1 MIANQIAGL
10 MGVSAPIALTDYES
24 IATVDV
30 TAGGGTTAIDFTAI
44 AGTYK
49 HLQIRAIAKGGEAT
63 YSQFKI
69 QFNSDT
75 GANYSTHAVYGTGS
89 GSGGAEGFAN
99 YSFGAFYSG
108 STTNFGAMVID
119 VLDYSNTNKYKTVRT
134 LAGVDGNGSGII
146 DLASAGW
153 RNTNAIT
160 SIKITTAGTG
170 TIAQYSH
177 FALYGIK

>member
-1 MIANQIAGL
+1 MLNNIASMLGAGG
-10 MGVSAPIALTDYES
+10 GVATDYES
-24 IATVDV
+24 IATVSV
-30 TAGGGTTAIDFTAI
+30 GSGGTSAVEFTGI
-44 AGTYK
+44 AGTYS
-49 HLQIRAIAKGGEAT
+49 HLQIRGLAKGGETT

-75 GANYSTHAVYGTGS
+75 GANYSTHALYGEGS
-89 GSGGAEGFAN
+89 AAGAEGFSG

-108 STTNFGAMVID
+108 STTNFGALVID
-119 VLDYSNTNKYKTVRT
+119 VLDYANTNKYKTVRT

-153 RNTNAIT
+153 RNTNAVT
-160 SIKITTAGTG
+160 SVKITTAGTG
-170 TIAQYSH
+170 TIAEYSH

>member
-1 MIANQIAGL
+1 MLNNIASML
-10 MGVSAPIALTDYES
+10 GVGGGVATDYES
-24 IATVDV
+24 IATVSV
-30 TAGGGTTAIDFTAI
+30 GSGGTSAVEFTGI
-44 AGTYK
+44 VGTYS
-49 HLQIRAIAKGGEAT
+49 HLQIRGLAKGGEAT

-75 GANYSTHAVYGTGS
+75 GANYSTHALYGTGTTA
-89 GSGGAEGFAN
+89 GAEGFSG

-108 STTNFGAMVID
+108 STTNFGALVID
-119 VLDYSNTNKYKTVRT
+119 VLDYANTNKYKTVRT

-153 RNTNAIT
+153 RNTNAVT
-160 SIKITTAGTG
+160 SVKITTAGTG
-170 TIAQYSH
+170 TIAQYSN

>member
-1 MIANQIAGL
+1 MLNNIAAITADGL
-10 MGVSAPIALTDYES
+10 VAPLTSYES
-24 IATVDV
+24 IATVNV
-30 TAGGGTTAIDFTAI
+30 TAGGGTTAIDFTSI
-44 AGTYK
+44 AGTYS
-49 HLQIRAIAKGGEAT
+49 HLQIRAIAKGGETT

-69 QFNSDT
+69 QFNADT
-75 GANYSTHAVYGTGS
+75 AANYSTHALYGIGS
-89 GSGGAEGFAN
+89 GAGGAEGFSG

-119 VLDYSNTNKYKTVRT
+119 VLDYANTNKYKTVRT
-134 LAGVDGNGSGII
+134 FAGVDGNGSGIV

>member
-1 MIANQIAGL
+1 MLNNLTAL
-10 MGVSAPIALTDYES
+10 LDSGVPAAVGDYES
-24 IATVDV
+24 IQTITVG
-30 TAGGGTTAIDFTAI
+30 AGGTSAVEFTSI

-49 HLQIRAIAKGGEAT
+49 HLQVRAIAKGGEAT

-75 GANYSTHAVYGTGS
+75 GANYSTHALYGTGTAA
-89 GSGGAEGFAN
+89 GAEGFSG

-108 STTNFGAMVID
+108 STTNFGAIIVD
-119 VLDYSNTNKYKTVRT
+119 VLDYSNTNKYKTTRT

-146 DLASAGW
+146 DLASASW
-153 RNTNAIT
+153 RNTAAIT
-160 SIKITTAGTG
+160 SIKFTTVGTG

-177 FALYGIK
+177 FALYGVK

>member
-1 MIANQIAGL
+1 MLNNIASILWVGG
-10 MGVSAPIALTDYES
+10 GVATDYES
-24 IATVDV
+24 IATVSV
-30 TAGGGTTAIDFTAI
+30 GAGGTSAVEFTGI
-44 AGTYK
+44 VGTYS
-49 HLQIRAIAKGGEAT
+49 HLQIRGLAKGGEAT

-75 GANYSTHAVYGTGS
+75 GANYSTHALYGTGTAA
-89 GSGGAEGFAN
+89 GAEGFSG

-108 STTNFGAMVID
+108 STTNFGALVID
-119 VLDYSNTNKYKTVRT
+119 VLDYANTNKYKTVRT

-153 RNTNAIT
+153 RNTNAVT
-160 SIKITTAGTG
+160 SVKITTAGTG

>member
-1 MIANQIAGL
+1 MIANLVAGFL
-10 MGVSAPIALTDYES
+10 GVGGGVATDYES
-24 IATVDV
+24 IATVNV
-30 TAGGGTTAIDFTAI
+30 TAGVGTTAIDFTSI
-44 AGTYK
+44 AGTYS

-69 QFNSDT
+69 QFNADT
-75 GANYSTHAVYGTGS
+75 AANYSTHALYGTGS
-89 GSGGAEGFAN
+89 SASAEGFSG

-108 STTNFGAMVID
+108 STTNFGGMIID
-119 VLDYSNTNKYKTVRT
+119 VLDYANTNKYKTIRT
-134 LAGVDGNGSGII
+134 LAGVDGNGSGIV
-146 DLASAGW
+146 DLASAAW